1 MRPAL
6 ALVAAVVMWTAASPP
21 ARGQSALAAPVDE
34 YRLKAAVLY
43 NLARFVSWPPRAFAE
58 PTAPMSI
65 CVLGDD
71 PFGSRL
77 DEVVRGHQI
86 GVRPIVTVRV
96 SQVRAGCHVLFISS
110 SEQRRLPA
118 LLASLRGTGALTV
131 GESGDFTALG
141 GMVGLSTK
149 GDQVRLD
156 INVAAADA
164 EQLKISARL
173 LALTSGRRRAA
184 EGGP

>member
-1 MRPAL
+1 
-6 ALVAAVVMWTAASPP
+6 MWTAATPP
-21 ARGQSALAAPVDE
+21 VHGQSPTARVDE
-34 YRLKAAVLY
+34 YRVKAAVLFY
-43 NLARFVSWPPRAFAE
+43 LARFVSWPQSAFADA
-58 PTAPMSI
+58 TAPMAI

-71 PFGSRL
+71 PFGARL
-77 DEVVRGHQI
+77 DEIVRGNQI
-86 GVRPIVTVRV
+86 GVRSVVTARV
-96 SQVRAGCHVLFISS
+96 SEVRAGCHVLFISS

-118 LLASLRGTGALTV
+118 LIASLRGSGALTV
-131 GESGDFTALG
+131 GEAGDFTALG

-164 EQLKISARL
+164 EHLKISARL
-173 LALTSGRRRAA
+173 LALSSGRRRAA